1 MGLDINLSVN
11 NNSEV
16 ITSEYFENSKLY
28 SLSREFCNL
37 MCRPGVIEHKPELD
51 QIGEITNINISHLY
65 KMTEYPS
72 EEEEI
77 DMIEFA
83 RNDEERERL
92 KSDFEKRK
100 QELNGNINQV
110 KILVENLVNS
120 LKNLDNLYERLI
132 KTDFDSMNSE
142 YYFSDFNKDKG
153 DGYIRNN
160 FGQDLRNFK
169 RFIDYAI
176 ERNSKT
182 VWFEYG

>member
-1 MGLDINLSVN
+1 MGLDINLRVN
-11 NNSEV
+11 NYSEI
-16 ITSEYFENSKLY
+16 ITAEYFENSNLY

-37 MCRPGVIEHKPELD
+37 MSRPGIVKHKPEFD
-51 QIGEITNINISHLY
+51 QIGEITNIDISHLH

-72 EEEEI
+72 EEEET

-83 RNDEERERL
+83 ENEEEKERL

-100 QELNGNINQV
+100 QDLNGNINHIE
-110 KILVENLVNS
+110 ILVEKLINS
-120 LKNLDNLYERLI
+120 LEKIDNLYERLI

-142 YYFSDFNKDKG
+142 YYFSDFTKDKG
-153 DGYIRNN
+153 DGYIGNN

-182 VWFEYG
+182 VWFEYE